1 MVIFNDLRIS
11 EDSEY
16 LVVDVSIEDSDF
28 YKDVTIESVVID
40 NQDTYIVNGPS
51 ENPVYKTTVIYNPEL
66 VHSQGNKFEDPVRV
80 EDKSYCYCYD
90 ENKQNVVL
98 TIPKSKLGGC
108 LKNNIFFVYII
119 TAGEVLPDTPKEFI
133 PNSNIAIGVVYNK
146 LLFYLKAITYL
157 DELNKRCSIPK
168 KLIDYILKLKALELN
183 VTTGNYT
190 QVAKYWNK
198 YFKVNNNGTN
208 NSSCSTCSCKL
219 L

>member
-28 YKDVTIESVVID
+28 YKDVTIESIVID

-51 ENPVYKTTVIYNPEL
+51 ENPVYKTTIIYNPEL
-66 VHSQGNKFEDPVRV
+66 VHSQSGEFNDPVRV
-80 EDKSYCYCYD
+80 EDESYCYCYD

-119 TAGEVLPDTPKEFI
+119 TAGEILPDTPKEFI

-157 DELNKRCSIPK
+157 DELNNRCSIPK
-168 KLIDYILKLKALELN
+168 ELIDYILKLKALELN
-183 VTTGNYT
+183 IATGNYV
-190 QVAKYWNK
+190 QVTKYWNK